1 MKLARIVGGLALAG
15 SLVVGSS
22 AALAQ
27 TDNAAPQAAPQAAPN
42 GAPLMQQ
49 PGRRPLPPGMR
60 RPAEAA
66 GADPL
71 HNRVAKVVDP
81 NASGTGAAD
90 LGAAGK
96 KDEEA
101 EPAEAENEE
110 GPPKAIN
117 WTDTKNKSQSPY
129 VFALINFLVLA
140 GIYWYFGKGPVSR
153 GLQARHDEVA
163 REIAE
168 AQRMKEEAQERAK
181 TYQAKLANLESELEE
196 TKKALVDAGKTE
208 RERIVKEA
216 EEKAERIARDANL
229 RIEQEMKQIRD
240 DLRRETVEIAIAA
253 AEELLQKRMTD
264 DDQSRLA
271 DEYLTE
277 LVAKTPRASVRP
289 VGSTP
294 AVPPATPSTGG
305 AIGGA
310 T

>member
-1 MKLARIVGGLALAG
+1 MKLTLTHPLARRVGSLALAG
-15 SLVVGSS
+15 SLFLGLG
-22 AALAQ
+22 ATTARAQ
-27 TDNAAPQAAPQAAPN
+27 TDNAAAPQAAPQ
-42 GAPLMQQ
+42 GAPMQQQ
-49 PGRRPLPPGMR
+49 PGRRPLPPGLR
-60 RPAEAA
+60 RPPPPGMQGAPGAP

-71 HNRVAKVVDP
+71 RNRVAKVVEP
-81 NASGTGAAD
+81 SANGGGTGAT
-90 LGAAGK
+90 GA

-117 WTDTKNKSQSPY
+117 WTDTKNKSQAPY
-129 VFALINFLVLA
+129 VYALLNFLVLA

-168 AQRMKEEAQERAK
+168 AQRMKEEAQERAR
-181 TYQAKLANLESELEE
+181 TYQAKLANLETELAE

-216 EEKAERIARDANL
+216 EEKADRIARDATQ

-277 LVAKTPRASVRP
+277 LVSKTPRASVRP
-289 VGSTP
+289 AGSTP
-294 AVPPATPSTGG
+294 
-305 AIGGA
+305 GGA